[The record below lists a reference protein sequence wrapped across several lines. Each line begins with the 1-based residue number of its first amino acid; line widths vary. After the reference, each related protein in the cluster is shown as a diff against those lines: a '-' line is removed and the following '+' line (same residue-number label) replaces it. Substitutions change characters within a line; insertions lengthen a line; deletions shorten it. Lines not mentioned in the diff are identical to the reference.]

1 MLAEA
6 VRCGGSEGGMLRGV
20 KMKTILF
27 TALFALTATVQAQ
40 PERPDTKANI
50 HENGRVLLSFRGQT
64 AKQIFEAMPKKSQLT
79 EKENCLG
86 DDVVKVQGG
95 LICTFSANSV
105 NPDGFYSCGLEVS
118 AITGKVEKRT
128 RTDTCPDPDEI

>member
-1 MLAEA
+1 
-6 VRCGGSEGGMLRGV
+6 
-20 KMKTILF
+20 MKIKATLF
-27 TALFALTATVQAQ
+27 TVLLAFSATVQAQ
-40 PERPDTKANI
+40 SARPEISASIHKEGYSTKG
-50 HENGRVLLSFRGQT
+50 GRILLRFEGQT
-64 AKQIFEAMPKKSQLT
+64 AKQVFEAMPKESQLT

-118 AITGKVEKRT
+118 AITGEVEIRT
-128 RTDTCPDPDEI
+128 RTDTCYGPGEI